1 MYKILTHPAHPIPSR
16 AQTFINKKVSGLK
29 KEKKINEKEEK
40 KVLKKKVLVITS
52 NAINHKKLKRI
63 GQE

>member
-29 KEKKINEKEEK
+29 KEKK
-40 KVLKKKVLVITS
+40 LMKKK
-52 NAINHKKLKRI
+52 KKRY
-63 GQE
+63 